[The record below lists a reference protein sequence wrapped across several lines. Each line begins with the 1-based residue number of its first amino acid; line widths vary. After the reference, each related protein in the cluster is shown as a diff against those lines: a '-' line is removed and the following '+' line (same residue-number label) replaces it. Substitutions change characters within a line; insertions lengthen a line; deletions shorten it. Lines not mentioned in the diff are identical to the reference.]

1 MKSILITGCTDG
13 IGKLATVQL
22 AKAGHKLILVA
33 RNEAKL
39 KKLKDELNTQSENI
53 QSIICDLSIIKSLQ
67 IIPEYL
73 ERHNISLDIII
84 NNAGV
89 FITKETKTNEGLDYR
104 FAVNYIA
111 PYWLTKKLLPFLD
124 KSDDKRIINLSS
136 AAQETVSIPAL
147 RGQTTLSTQLSYAQ
161 SKLALTMW
169 SFDLGQKLNNTA
181 VIPVN
186 PGSLLNTPMV
196 QEAYG
201 RYWSPASKGG
211 DILYALATGD
221 QYSQVTG
228 KYFDND
234 LGDKVGQFGQAHNDA
249 YNPQLIAELL
259 SATDE
264 VLQNTIGE

>member
-13 IGKLATVQL
+13 IGKLTTIKF
-22 AKAGHKLILVA
+22 AKAGHNLILVG
-33 RNEAKL
+33 RNQAKL
-39 KKLKDELNTQSENI
+39 KNLQDELHTQAENI
-53 QSIICDLSIIKSLQ
+53 QSIICDLSILKSLH
-67 IIPEYL
+67 IIPDYL
-73 ERHNISLDIII
+73 EKNNIALDIII

-104 FAVNYIA
+104 FAVNYLA
-111 PYWLTKKLLPFLD
+111 PYWLTKQLLPFLD
-124 KSDDKRIINLSS
+124 KSDDRRIINLSS

-147 RGQTTLSTQLSYAQ
+147 RGQATLSNQLSYAQ

-169 SFDLGQKLNNTA
+169 SIDLGQKLSNTA

-186 PGSLLNTPMV
+186 PGSLLNTQMV

-211 DILYALATGD
+211 DILYALATD
-221 QYSQVTG
+221 NQYSQVTG

-249 YNPQLIAELL
+249 YNPQLITELL
-259 SATDE
+259 LTTED
-264 VLQNTIGE
+264 VLQNTIV